1 MSAVGKALIVLG
13 GVFVLLGVLLA
24 AGDRVP
30 LLGKL
35 PGDVRIERDGFTLY
49 LPVTT
54 CVLLSVVLTV
64 VVNVVGRLFASGR

>member
-1 MSAVGKALIVLG
+1 
-13 GVFVLLGVLLA
+13 
-24 AGDRVP
+24 
-30 LLGKL
+30 LGKL